1 MTKEPHRAERAPPV
15 FIDRVA
21 LRNYKSIAACD
32 VRLGACTFLV
42 GRNGSGKSN
51 FVDALRFVTDALV
64 ASLDHAIRE
73 RGGINEVRRR
83 SAGHPTHFGA
93 RFHFRL
99 TSGASGAYA
108 FEVGARA
115 RGGFEVQVEECFV
128 QGAAEPAHFR
138 VEEGQVRRASMQ
150 SPPPA
155 ASDRL
160 YLVQAAARE
169 EFRELYETFSRAGF
183 YNLIPREIREL
194 QPPEEGALLR
204 RDGSNLASVI
214 GMLEK
219 EQPATKE
226 RVEEYLET
234 IVPGVKGVARRPL
247 GPRETIEFRQEVG
260 ATQSPWQFFASSMSE
275 GTLRALGI
283 LVALFQTSGSVRPSP
298 PLVVVEEP
306 ENALHPAAL
315 SVLLDAMRESS
326 QTRQVIVTSHS
337 PDLLDDTSIL
347 ADEVLV
353 VEQLKGRTRLGPLDE
368 VTRGLL
374 QDHLRTPG
382 ELLRMDQLFPDPL
395 QADIQDVELF
405 EEPARIG

>member
-1 MTKEPHRAERAPPV
+1 MTV
-15 FIDRVA
+15 FLERVA

-32 VRLGACTFLV
+32 VRLGPSTFLV

-51 FVDALRFVTDALV
+51 FVDALRFVTDSLV

-83 SAGHPTHFGA
+83 SEGHPTHFGV

-99 TSGASGAYA
+99 ASGSSGTYV
-108 FEVGARA
+108 FEVAARSRGA
-115 RGGFEVQVEECFV
+115 FEVQVEECFV
-128 QGAAEPAHFR
+128 RGPAPAHFR
-138 VEEGQVRRASMQ
+138 VEGAVVRRTSMQ

-155 ASDRL
+155 AADRL
-160 YLVQAAARE
+160 YLVQAASRS
-169 EFRELYETFSRAGF
+169 EFRELYDAFARAGF
-183 YNLIPREIREL
+183 YNLVPNEIREL
-194 QPPEEGALLR
+194 QPPEEGSILR

-214 GMLEK
+214 GRLQDEQPETRERIEQYLEK
-219 EQPATKE
+219 
-226 RVEEYLET
+226 
-234 IVPGVKGVARRPL
+234 IVPGVRGVTRKPL

-260 ATQSPWQFFASSMSE
+260 ETEDPWRFLAANMSD

-283 LVALFQTSGSVRPSP
+283 LVALFQPNGQSRPSA
-298 PLVVVEEP
+298 PLVGIEEP

-315 SVLLDAMRESS
+315 GVLLDAMREASRI
-326 QTRQVIVTSHS
+326 RQVLVTSHS
-337 PDLLDDTSIL
+337 PDLLDDPSIQ

-353 VEQLKGRTRLGPLDE
+353 VEQLKGRTRIGPVDE

-382 ELLRMDQLFPDPL
+382 ELLRMDQLFPDL
-395 QADIQDVELF
+395 ALADLADVSLF
-405 EEPARIG
+405 QKWASVG